1 MTISEYNRNKAYI
14 EHSFKHT
21 QCGMIMQ
28 ILINNPKGL
37 SIGQIALLTGLP
49 KSTISGRIGDLKPNV
64 KECGSVLDQT
74 TNKQVTLWRYNPQS
88 EMFTIKKLSLK
99 QKLRMIEDLC
109 RVDDSE
115 LSRDIKEILIM

>member
-1 MTISEYNRNKAYI
+1 
-14 EHSFKHT
+14 
-21 QCGMIMQ
+21 MIMQ